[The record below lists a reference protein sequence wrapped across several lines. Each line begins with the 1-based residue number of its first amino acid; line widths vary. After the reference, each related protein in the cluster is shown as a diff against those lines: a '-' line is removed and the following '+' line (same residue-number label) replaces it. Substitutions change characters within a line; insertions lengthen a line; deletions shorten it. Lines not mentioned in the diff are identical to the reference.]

1 MEFLNLKTKIM
12 KKVLLATGLA
22 LGVLTFTMAGSN
34 HATAPISHL
43 TKDTVP
49 QDTTQPT
56 PTPDTTKN
64 Q

>member
-1 MEFLNLKTKIM
+1 M

-56 PTPDTTKN
+56 PTPDTTKI